1 MIFLARPNP
10 FGLLGRPLIMKTV
23 MVRYKVKPDRVA
35 ENEALIARVYEQ
47 LKTEA
52 PDKLRY
58 QTYKLDDG
66 VSFVHI
72 ALVPL
77 EGTNP
82 LTQLSAFKEFTSNV
96 KDRCDEQPVT
106 TTISNVG
113 YYSAK

>member
-1 MIFLARPNP
+1 
-10 FGLLGRPLIMKTV
+10 MKTV

-35 ENEALIARVYEQ
+35 ENEALITKVFEQ

-66 VSFVHI
+66 LSFMHI
-72 ALVPL
+72 ALVPH
-77 EGTNP
+77 EGPNP
-82 LTQLSAFKEFTSNV
+82 LTEISAFKDFVSNV
-96 KDRCDEQPVT
+96 KDRCDELPVT
-106 TTISNVG
+106 TVISGVG